1 MIHAEIWDVYVRDKL
16 PLIKCGYY
24 VKVSYYDGNNI
35 VWEVVEDCVVNDKKD
50 NIDIGLWVFDLNFLE
65 NTRGGRYIY
74 IRV

>member
-35 VWEVVEDCVVNDKKD
+35 VWEVVEDCVVNNKKD
-50 NIDIGLWVFDLNFLE
+50 NIDIELWGLILICLKI
-65 NTRGGRYIY
+65 TRGGEIYIY
-74 IRV
+74 K